1 MQFNKPLF
9 WDSKKISFWSILL
22 FPFSIIYLI
31 IVWIIKIPSIFR
43 KYKYPCSI
51 ICVGNIYLG
60 GTGKTSFAIEL
71 KKILEEKKLKV
82 CFVKKYYSDQLD
94 EQKLLDNFGKT
105 FVDESRLKALKKARD
120 ENYEIAIFDDGL
132 QDKSIEYDLSFV
144 CFNKKN
150 MCGNGRMLP
159 SGPLREN
166 LSNLKMYQNVIFIG
180 NEDKSLFQNI
190 LLKDYKNLNFYDAS
204 YQITNLND
212 FDLNDTFTIFSGI
225 GNHDTFREMLIINKF
240 NIIHDLEFADHY
252 NYLKKDMDNIFDLA
266 KANKSK
272 ILTTE
277 KDYIRLDENYKKNI
291 GFIKI
296 SLKIKQ
302 IEELKNKLNFR
313 YENF

>member
-1 MQFNKPLF
+1 MKLKKPKF
-9 WDSKKISFWSILL
+9 WDYKKPNFTSNLLYPLSK
-22 FPFSIIYLI
+22 IYEL
-31 IVWIIKIPSIFR
+31 VLNLRPYNKRKAQNIKT
-43 KYKYPCSI
+43 

-82 CFVKKYYSDQLD
+82 CFIKKYYSDQLD
-94 EQKLLDNFGKT
+94 EQKLLNNFGKT
-105 FVDESRLKALKKARD
+105 FVDESRLKALKKAID

-132 QDKSIEYDLSFV
+132 QDKSIDYDLSFV

-150 MCGNGRMLP
+150 MYGNGRILP

-166 LSNLKMYQNVIFIG
+166 LSNLKIYQNVIFIG
-180 NEDKSLFQNI
+180 NKDKSSFQNI
-190 LLKDYKNLNFYDAS
+190 LLKDYINLNFYDAS
-204 YQITNLND
+204 YQITNLNN

-225 GNHDTFREMLIINKF
+225 GNHDTFREMLIVNKF

-252 NYLKKDMDNIFDLA
+252 NYSKKDMDNIFDLA

-277 KDYIRLDENYKKNI
+277 KDYFRLDENYKKNI
-291 GFIKI
+291 DFIKI

>member
-1 MQFNKPLF
+1 MKLKKPKF
-9 WDSKKISFWSILL
+9 WDYKKPNFTSNLLYPLSK
-22 FPFSIIYLI
+22 IYEL
-31 IVWIIKIPSIFR
+31 VLNLRPNNKRKVQNIKT
-43 KYKYPCSI
+43 

-82 CFVKKYYSDQLD
+82 CFIKKYYSDQLD
-94 EQKLLDNFGKT
+94 EQKLLNNFGKT
-105 FVDESRLKALKKARD
+105 FVDKSRLKALKKARD

-132 QDKSIEYDLSFV
+132 QDKSVDYDLSFV

-166 LSNLKMYQNVIFIG
+166 LSNLKMYRNVIFIG

-190 LLKDYKNLNFYDAS
+190 LLKDYVNLNFYDAS
-204 YQITNLND
+204 YQITNLNN

-240 NIIHDLEFADHY
+240 NIIHDLEFADHH
-252 NYLKKDMDNIFDLA
+252 NYSKKNMNNIFDLA
-266 KANKSK
+266 KVNKSK

-277 KDYIRLDENYKKNI
+277 KDYFRLNENYKKNI
-291 GFIKI
+291 DFIKI